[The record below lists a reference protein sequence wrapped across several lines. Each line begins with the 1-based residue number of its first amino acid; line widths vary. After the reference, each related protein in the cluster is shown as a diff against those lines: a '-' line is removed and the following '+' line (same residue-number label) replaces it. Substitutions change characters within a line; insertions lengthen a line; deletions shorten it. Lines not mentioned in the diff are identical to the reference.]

1 MTHDPGNGTASR
13 PEGVADLLLRQA
25 EASEPGFFTSYNSN
39 GRLISYYGDNH
50 PRYSGSVV
58 KAMASARDGFPH
70 VVGLFAD
77 ELAAL
82 DPAAQLERDAEWE
95 SFAQRIDEK
104 LTATVHEVI
113 RLTATIV
120 EVIIHAPQAAARFK
134 PGQFYRLQNFETTA
148 PQIEGTRL
156 TMEGLALTGAWVD
169 NERGLVSLIVL

>member
-70 VVGLFAD
+70 VVKLFQE
-77 ELAAL
+77 ELDRL
-82 DPAAQLERDAEWE
+82 DPATQQERDDEWE
-95 SFAQRIDEK
+95 SFASKIDER

-113 RLTATIV
+113 RLTSTIV
-120 EVIIHAPQAAARFK
+120 EVIVHAPQAASRFK
-134 PGQFYRLQNFETTA
+134 PGQFYRLQNFETSA
-148 PQIEGTRL
+148 QIIDGTRL
-156 TMEGLALTGAWVD
+156 TMEGIALTGAWVD
-169 NERGLVSLIVL
+169 IDRGLVSLI